1 VAKVI
6 ERAFEDGG
14 AVEEDHDAGGELLE
28 LLQVLGG
35 EHHCPVPLPHL
46 ARHIPEPAPLSWI
59 EGGCRLVEQENVRRR
74 EESNGEVEALLV
86 SRGEVSGQA
95 AVVGQLECAD
105 EAIGRLRGAVD
116 VLQAR
121 EELEVLSRR
130 EPRVVGGSLRNPADL
145 RARATARGY
154 VALARL
160 QRAGED
166 GEQRGLPRPVR
177 SDQGDGLAG
186 VDVQGRRRE
195 RDDTPV
201 AAGDAA
207 NAQEHGGQRPPPLAS
222 SASTPRIMTPAPR
235 PYDYEWETP
244 ASGGRVVPLR
254 PPAWDWSF
262 ETDGALALAPE
273 VATHLKAQG
282 TSVTVPRMARPEAQG
297 LAYRAAEREETRAR
311 VRSARRSA
319 ALLVAACVSLVLLL
333 LTAFGTGGVAARV
346 TRGPAPADRLLPA
359 GPPRAQVVALQD
371 TLRIQMPI
379 NQTRVT
385 AIGYHA
391 SGTDVLPLQ
400 PVGSQANAGLV
411 KRLFHRLFGDS
422 GSGII
427 FYQLGGG
434 VGPQTGGLDVGAP
447 VDTDVYAP
455 VDGSVMA
462 ISDMIVNGK
471 AYGVR
476 IDIQPSGSPGVI
488 VTLENLKP
496 DPALTVGSAVSAGRT
511 KIGSVIDL
519 SQAERAALARVTQDK
534 GQHVHIEVR
543 AASGLASP

>member
-1 VAKVI
+1 
-6 ERAFEDGG
+6 
-14 AVEEDHDAGGELLE
+14 
-28 LLQVLGG
+28 
-35 EHHCPVPLPHL
+35 
-46 ARHIPEPAPLSWI
+46 
-59 EGGCRLVEQENVRRR
+59 
-74 EESNGEVEALLV
+74 
-86 SRGEVSGQA
+86 
-95 AVVGQLECAD
+95 
-105 EAIGRLRGAVD
+105 
-116 VLQAR
+116 
-121 EELEVLSRR
+121 
-130 EPRVVGGSLRNPADL
+130 
-145 RARATARGY
+145 
-154 VALARL
+154 
-160 QRAGED
+160 
-166 GEQRGLPRPVR
+166 
-177 SDQGDGLAG
+177 
-186 VDVQGRRRE
+186 
-195 RDDTPV
+195 
-201 AAGDAA
+201 
-207 NAQEHGGQRPPPLAS
+207 
-222 SASTPRIMTPAPR
+222 MTPALR
-235 PYDYEWETP
+235 PYDYEWERP
-244 ASGGRVVPLR
+244 ANGGRVVALR
-254 PPAWDWSF
+254 PPVWDWSF

-273 VATHLKAQG
+273 VATSLKG
-282 TSVTVPRMARPEAQG
+282 RETSVTVPLMARPEAQG

-385 AIGYHA
+385 ALGYHA

-400 PVGSQANAGLV
+400 PVGSQANAGIV
-411 KRLFHRLFGDS
+411 KRLFHHLFGDS
-422 GSGII
+422 GSGIRY
-427 FYQLGGG
+427 YQLGGG

-476 IDIQPSGSPGVI
+476 IDIQPSGSPGVV

-511 KIGSVIDL
+511 KIGRVIDL
-519 SQAERAALARVTQDK
+519 SRVERAALARVTQDK